1 MTLQALVGYKL
12 PKYVKVYAPTLKRET
27 LKPFSEVPPKGDI
40 KVYAVLHEHDMLFE
54 TLSTVVIGEI
64 KTSEYITP
72 SAVKLES
79 IYSALFPKLISQ
91 QPMER
96 SELRRESLS
105 TLKPEIVGLGLGGVL
120 SFGLGMFAL
129 ATQNVGLA
137 TVMAGPFLATILGFA
152 LLFTGLKRE
161 KR

>member
-1 MTLQALVGYKL
+1 MTLQASVGYKL

-27 LKPFSEVPPKGDI
+27 LKPFSEVSPKGDI
-40 KVYAVLHEHDMLFE
+40 KVYTVLHEHDMLFE
-54 TLSTVVIGEI
+54 TLGTVVIGEI

-105 TLKPEIVGLGLGGVL
+105 TLKPEIVGLGLGGIV
-120 SFGLGMFAL
+120 SFGFGIFAL
-129 ATQNVGLA
+129 ATHNTGIA
-137 TVMAGPFLATILGFA
+137 TVMAGPFLASILGFA
-152 LLFTGLKRE
+152 LLLIGIKR
-161 KR
+161 KKQ